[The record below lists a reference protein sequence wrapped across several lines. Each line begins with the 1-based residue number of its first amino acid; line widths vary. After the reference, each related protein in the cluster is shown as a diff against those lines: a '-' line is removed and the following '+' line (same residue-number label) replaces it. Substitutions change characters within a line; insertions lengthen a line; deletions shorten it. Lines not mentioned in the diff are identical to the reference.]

1 MVRTFI
7 REKKIFCGDHYRE
20 VDIFGYTTAQK
31 NAAARGKRSKKV
43 QESEPKQ
50 KNLNDKN
57 ARRYFVQLGN
67 LNFGDDPEALH
78 VTATYSA
85 KHLPRT
91 VEAAEKE
98 VSNYLRRVAYARKKE
113 GLPPLKYMLMILG
126 FRLYCM
132 SMEHGLTFERIKKA
146 SIPAITSLTI
156 SQKKMV

>member
-1 MVRTFI
+1 MVQSFI

-67 LNFGDDPEALH
+67 MNFGSDPDALH
-78 VTATYSA
+78 VTATYSPKYIAA
-85 KHLPRT
+85 KAGLLIAAVILPYS
-91 VEAAEKE
+91 VVNEKFVNRLEE
-98 VSNYLRRVAYARKKE
+98 VARESRRVLNDQPPVRIGIDAEQWNLFAEQQE
-113 GLPPLKYMLMILG
+113 GGESGVDSP
-126 FRLYCM
+126 
-132 SMEHGLTFERIKKA
+132 STER
-146 SIPAITSLTI
+146 
-156 SQKKMV
+156 